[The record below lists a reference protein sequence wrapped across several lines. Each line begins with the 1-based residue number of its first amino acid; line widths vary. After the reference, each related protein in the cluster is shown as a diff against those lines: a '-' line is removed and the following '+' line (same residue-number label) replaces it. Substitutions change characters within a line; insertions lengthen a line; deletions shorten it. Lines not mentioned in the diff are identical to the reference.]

1 MSFTRK
7 FTLLAAPL
15 ALLALSACATPFRAD
30 VARFQSMPAPQGQ
43 SFVIQAQDAQ
53 MQGGIEF
60 SQYANYVG
68 QKLSALGYT
77 RADDPRSATLLVRL
91 DYGVGNAREKVES
104 YGGGWGWDGWGG
116 WGGWRRGYWGP
127 GWGGGWGGWGGWG
140 PGWGGWG
147 PEVESYTIYDSFLDM
162 TISRTADNQRLFE
175 GHAKTTSTG
184 DDLTKLVPN
193 LVEAMFTNFP
203 GHSGETIRITVPPP
217 PKH

>member
-7 FTLLAAPL
+7 LTLLAAPV
-15 ALLALSACATPFRAD
+15 ALLALSACETSFRAN
-30 VARFQSMPAPQGQ
+30 VARFQIMPAPQGQ

-60 SQYANYVG
+60 SQYAGYVS

-91 DYGVGNAREKVES
+91 DYGVGNAREKVET
-104 YGGGWGWDGWGG
+104 
-116 WGGWRRGYWGP
+116 
-127 GWGGGWGGWGGWG
+127 WGGGWGPGW
-140 PGWGGWG
+140 GWGGWG
-147 PEVESYTIYDSFLDM
+147 PEVSSYTIYDSFLDM

-203 GHSGETIRITVPPP
+203 GRSGETVKVTVPPP
-217 PKH
+217 PKGRG

>member
-1 MSFTRK
+1 MSFIRK
-7 FTLLAAPL
+7 LALLAAPV

-30 VARFQSMPAPQGQ
+30 VARFQTMPAPQGQ

-53 MQGGIEF
+53 MQGGLEF
-60 SQYANYVG
+60 NQYASYVG

-91 DYGVGNAREKVES
+91 DYGVGNAREKVTTTNW
-104 YGGGWGWDGWGG
+104 GGGWGGWGWGG
-116 WGGWRRGYWGP
+116 WGGGFHRGYWGP
-127 GWGGGWGGWGGWG
+127 GWGWG
-140 PGWGGWG
+140 GWGGWG

-184 DDLTKLVPN
+184 DDLTRLVPN

-203 GHSGETIRITVPPP
+203 GRSGETIRVTVPPP
-217 PKH
+217 PKR

>member
-7 FTLLAAPL
+7 ITLLAAPV

-30 VARFQSMPAPQGQ
+30 VARFQTMPAPQGQ

-60 SQYANYVG
+60 SQYAGYVS

-91 DYGVGNAREKVES
+91 DYGVGNAREKVETW
-104 YGGGWGWDGWGG
+104 GGGWGPGWGWGG
-116 WGGWRRGYWGP
+116 WGGGHRGYWG
-127 GWGGGWGGWGGWG
+127 GGGGWGPGW
-140 PGWGGWG
+140 GWGGWG
-147 PEVESYTIYDSFLDM
+147 PEVSSYTIYDSFLDM

-203 GHSGETIRITVPPP
+203 GRSGETVKVTVPPP
-217 PKH
+217 PKGRG